1 MKLKLHTSILASIGI
16 MIALTGCYREKSGA
30 TGWKYMDKKNGW
42 VEKWPYDEQQ
52 TGPGLIFIEG
62 GTFTMGQVEDDLTNA
77 WDNSPRR
84 VTVSSFYM
92 DETEVTNMYWNE
104 YLNWLNRVY
113 GEDYYEVVE
122 RALPDTLAWREKLAY
137 NEPMVK
143 YYLRHPA
150 YREYPVVGVSWRQAN
165 DFCKWRT
172 DRVNEN
178 ILVQE
183 GILEYNLIEDFEG
196 EHFTTET
203 YFNGQYNTNN
213 RLKDDHLPMKD
224 WSLNSLRQIKEYRD
238 VRMEDGLLLP
248 DYRLPTEAEWEYA
261 ALGLI
266 GNSNGELIDQRRT
279 YPWDGHFIRNENK
292 RDKGYGEINA
302 NFVRGRGDYMG
313 VAGAL
318 NDFGDIT
325 VQSYAYAANDYGLY
339 NMAGNVNEWVMD
351 VYRPLSTLDADEFR
365 PFRGNKYQTYV
376 RDGEGNPKD
385 KYDYVVYD
393 VFRIKKLLSKYINSK
408 GEENMHDAEV
418 KLLNGDPKAEVS
430 NEQGNDNKK
439 KDDVP
444 RFTAKEGVVDIINE
458 MATYLKEQNAPM
470 DSEAVQTEIDVAVKR
485 IRANQSPIAS
495 DLMNIFSECIVAVQG
510 DMKVRDVTV
519 EENIG
524 RKNYREA
531 DNIDY
536 LDGDRNSSI
545 EEWLAEEEGEGEGE
559 GEGEQGGD
567 LMYDYLGS
575 TTSNP
580 TSLVNNESRVYKGG
594 GWDDRAYWLVPGTR
608 RFLDETESSASIG
621 FRCAMT
627 RLGTPVP
634 YDGH

>member
-1 MKLKLHTSILASIGI
+1 MKLKLHTTLLASLGI
-16 MIALTGCYREKSGA
+16 MIALTGCYRERSGA
-30 TGWKYMDKKNGW
+30 TGWKYNNTDNGGF
-42 VEKWPYDEQQ
+42 EKAKFYEQQ

-62 GTFTMGQVEDDLTNA
+62 GTFTMGQVEDDLTNN

-92 DETEVTNMYWNE
+92 DETEVTNMFWLE
-104 YLNWLNRVY
+104 YLEWLDRIY
-113 GEDYYEVVE
+113 GNSFPEIVE

-150 YREYPVVGVSWRQAN
+150 YREYPVVGVSWRQAT

-178 ILVQE
+178 ILIQE
-183 GILEYNLIEDFEG
+183 GLFVHNPESQMDE
-196 EHFTTET
+196 EHFTTDT
-203 YFNGQYNTNN
+203 YFNRQYVGERDAEGVKDYSTN
-213 RLKDDHLPMKD
+213 
-224 WSLNSLRQIKEYRD
+224 SSGYRD
-238 VRMEDGLLLP
+238 IRMEDGLLLP

-266 GNSNGELIDQRRT
+266 GNSYGELIDERRT
-279 YPWDGHFIRNENK
+279 YPWDGHFIRNENR

-325 VQSYAYAANDYGLY
+325 VQTHAYAPNDYGLF
-339 NMAGNVNEWVMD
+339 NMSGNVNEWVMD
-351 VYRPLSTLDADEFR
+351 VYRPMSTLDSEEFR
-365 PFRGNKYQTYV
+365 PFRGNNYQTMV
-376 RDGEGNPKD
+376 HNPEGNPAD

-393 VFRIKKLLSKYINSK
+393 IDAISNFLTEFRNKIGSRAITPEDDELMNSL
-408 GEENMHDAEV
+408 EV
-418 KLLNGDPKAEVS
+418 KIEEASEAD
-430 NEQGNDNKK
+430 KK
-439 KDDVP
+439 KQEEEAQ
-444 RFTAKEGVVDIINE
+444 TI
-458 MATYLKEQNAPM
+458 MADAM
-470 DSEAVQTEIDVAVKR
+470 DMIEESEALVA
-485 IRANQSPIAS
+485 A
-495 DLMNIFSECIVAVQG
+495 DLRKGLSNNILAVPG
-510 DMKVRDVTV
+510 DMKFRDVTV

-524 RKNYREA
+524 RSNYREA

-536 LDGDRNSSI
+536 LDGDFNSSI
-545 EEWLAEEEGEGEGE
+545 AFGQGEEGMQDENR
-559 GEGEQGGD
+559 
-567 LMYDYLGS
+567 MYDYGS
-575 TTSNP
+575 S
-580 TSLVNNESRVYKGG
+580 SLVNNQSRVYKGG

-608 RFLDETESSASIG
+608 RFLNENQSSASIG

-627 RLGTPVP
+627 RVGTPVP

>member
-1 MKLKLHTSILASIGI
+1 MKLKLHITLFASLGAI
-16 MIALTGCYREKSGA
+16 IALTGCYRERSGA
-30 TGWKYMDKKNGW
+30 TGWKYNHTENGGF
-42 VEKWPYDEQQ
+42 EKPNFYEQQ

-62 GTFTMGQVEDDLTNA
+62 GTFTMGQVEDDLMNS

-92 DETEVTNMYWNE
+92 DETEVTNMFWLE
-104 YLNWLNRVY
+104 YLEWLDRIY
-113 GEDYYEVVE
+113 GNSFPEIVE

-137 NEPMVK
+137 NEPMVD

-150 YREYPVVGVSWRQAN
+150 YRDYPVVGVSWRQAN

-183 GILEYNLIEDFEG
+183 GLFVHSPESQMDE

-203 YFNGQYNTNN
+203 YFNRQYVGE
-213 RLKDDHLPMKD
+213 RDVEGVKDYAP
-224 WSLNSLRQIKEYRD
+224 NSSGYRD
-238 VRMEDGLLLP
+238 IKMEDGLLLP

-266 GNSNGELIDQRRT
+266 GNSFGELVEERRT
-279 YPWDGHFIRNENK
+279 YPWDGHYIRNDEI

-318 NDFGDIT
+318 DDFGDIT
-325 VQSYAYAANDYGLY
+325 VQVRAYAPNDYGLF

-351 VYRPLSTLDADEFR
+351 VYRPLTTLDAEEFR
-365 PFRGNKYQTYV
+365 PFRGNNYQTMV
-376 RDGEGNPKD
+376 KNPEGNPAD

-393 VFRIKKLLSKYINSK
+393 IDATSKFLIDYRNQIGDKAITPEDEELMNSLELKYEEALETEQKKQL
-408 GEENMHDAEV
+408 EEAQTLMAEALELIV
-418 KLLNGDPKAEVS
+418 
-430 NEQGNDNKK
+430 
-439 KDDVP
+439 
-444 RFTAKEGVVDIINE
+444 
-458 MATYLKEQNAPM
+458 
-470 DSEAVQTEIDVAVKR
+470 DSEAL
-485 IRANQSPIAS
+485 IAS
-495 DLMNIFSECIVAVQG
+495 DLRKGMSDNIIAVPG
-510 DMKVRDVTV
+510 DMKFRDVTV
-519 EENIG
+519 EENIN
-524 RKNYREA
+524 RSNYRVA

-536 LDGDRNSSI
+536 KDGDLHSSTSFSPDN
-545 EEWLAEEEGEGEGE
+545 EGDPGENR
-559 GEGEQGGD
+559 
-567 LMYDYLGS
+567 MYDYG
-575 TTSNP
+575 TS
-580 TSLVNNESRVYKGG
+580 SLVNKQSRVYKGG

-608 RFLDETESSASIG
+608 RFLDENQSSASIG

-627 RLGTPVP
+627 RVGTPVP
-634 YDGH
+634 YSGH